1 MVYEDVYADEEE
13 EEGSE
18 VSTGEA
24 STRRHSLNDIKG
36 ATEWPIYEE
45 ALSPGS
51 FVISLSVSFALSV
64 FEPFE
69 MSLDLLFWLLLAFS
83 CASIYTLT
91 VGPQ

>member
-51 FVISLSVSFALSV
+51 VTISLPFARSLFEPVSNVLGSPFLSKIRKCNCGFALDT
-64 FEPFE
+64 P
-69 MSLDLLFWLLLAFS
+69 L
-83 CASIYTLT
+83 
-91 VGPQ
+91 QN